1 MTDAL
6 ITLQDVGTVFGD
18 KVVHR
23 AINLEVRP
31 GEVLALIGGSGSGK
45 TTLLRHMTGLT
56 QPSSGSVTVFG
67 ETLDNRR
74 FMQQRGLRQRWGV
87 LFQFGALFSSL
98 SVRDNVMLPLL
109 ERGGL
114 EEDDM
119 ESLMQ
124 MRLLQVGLQ
133 PTDAE
138 RMPAELSG
146 GMVKRVALA
155 RALILDPQLLFLDE
169 PTSGLD
175 PVAAGQFV
183 ELILELKRLL
193 NLTAVMVTHDLE
205 RMRPLC
211 DRVAVLADQTLV
223 AVGSFDEVSHVQH
236 PFITEYFGKET
247 APSSA
252 SQGANRHGK

>member
-1 MTDAL
+1 MNDAL
-6 ITLQDVGTVFGD
+6 ITLRDVGTVFGD

-23 AINLEVRP
+23 AINLEVQR
-31 GEVLALIGGSGSGK
+31 GEVLTLIGGSGSGK

-56 QPSSGSVTVFG
+56 QPSSGTVTVFG
-67 ETLDNRR
+67 ETLDNGR

-98 SVRDNVMLPLL
+98 SVRDNIALPLR

-114 EEDDM
+114 EADEM
-119 ESLMQ
+119 EALVQ

-133 PTDAE
+133 AADAE

-155 RALILDPQLLFLDE
+155 RALVLDPQLLFLDE

-175 PVAAGQFV
+175 PIAAAQFV

-193 NLTAVMVTHDLE
+193 HLTAVMITHDLE
-205 RMRPLC
+205 RMRELC

-223 AVGSFDEVSHVQH
+223 AVGSLDEVSQVEH
-236 PFITEYFGKET
+236 PFIAEYFGNEALHT
-247 APSSA
+247 SA
-252 SQGANRHGK
+252 GQGAEHHGK

>member
-1 MTDAL
+1 MSDAL
-6 ITLQDVGTVFGD
+6 IKLSDVGTVFGD

-23 AINLEVRP
+23 NINLEVQA
-31 GEVLALIGGSGSGK
+31 GEVLTLIGGSGSGK

-56 QPSSGSVTVFG
+56 QPSSGQVSVFG

-98 SVRDNVMLPLL
+98 SVRDNISLPLR

-114 EEDDM
+114 DEDAM
-119 ESLMQ
+119 EALTQ

-133 PTDAE
+133 AADAD
-138 RMPAELSG
+138 RMPSQLSG

-155 RALILDPQLLFLDE
+155 RALILDPELLFLDE

-175 PVAAGQFV
+175 PIAAAQFV

-193 NLTAVMVTHDLE
+193 HLTAVMVTHDLE
-205 RMRPLC
+205 RMRDLC
-211 DRVAVLADQTLV
+211 DRVAVLADQTLI
-223 AVGSFDEVSHVQH
+223 AVGSLDEVSRVAH
-236 PFITEYFGKET
+236 PFIAEYFGNE
-247 APSSA
+247 AAHSGA
-252 SQGANRHGK
+252 SPGALNHGK